1 MGLVKKAVVARVAR
15 AAFLWAAA
23 NPVKAVQLGIA
34 VAVIG
39 GTLIAT
45 RKLDAESLKRA
56 ARMVF

>member
-1 MGLVKKAVVARVAR
+1 MGLIKKAVVIRVAR

-23 NPVKAVQLGIA
+23 NPVKAVQVGIA

-45 RKLDAESLKRA
+45 KKLDAESLKKA
-56 ARMVF
+56 AKAVF